1 MGLNSATWIIEGVK
15 RMDRV
20 HFWNGNKSASRQAY
34 EVALLKAC
42 LRITDVNGQATSVY
56 VDNIDYPDAADEGRV
71 FATDADV
78 LVTVAGNSKFDGIN
92 KLVVPS
98 PLTKGL
104 LGFRLLIVRDA
115 SLPQFAKLTSQ
126 ELLQQHSI
134 GIPNTWA
141 DAALFR
147 HNHYPVIE
155 RGSLDELF
163 HRLKLKEF
171 DYVALGVNEIEDIYN
186 HLAAPLG
193 GLSIE
198 PSLMLYYPFPLV
210 FYVNPNRPDLVKR
223 LQKGLQALQDTNEFS
238 TIFNHYHD
246 NLLEKFSLAGRTLF
260 TLENPQLPQSM
271 VNFHASL
278 LD

>member
-1 MGLNSATWIIEGVK
+1 MGNI
-15 RMDRV
+15 
-20 HFWNGNKSASRQAY
+20 HFWNGNKSVARQNY

-42 LRITDVNGQATSVY
+42 LSVTDNEHTAAQVCI
-56 VDNIDYPDAADEGRV
+56 DNTDYPDADDEGRI
-71 FATDADV
+71 FETGADI

-92 KLVVPS
+92 KLVIPS

-115 SLPQFAKLTSQ
+115 SLSQFASFTTPEQ
-126 ELLQQHSI
+126 LQQQRI

-147 HNHYPVIE
+147 HNNYTVVE
-155 RGSLDELF
+155 RGALEDLF
-163 HRLKLKEF
+163 MRLKNEEC
-171 DYVALGVNEIEDIYN
+171 DYVALGVNEIESIYQQF
-186 HLAAPLG
+186 AEPLE

-210 FYVNPNRPDLVKR
+210 FYVNPERPALAKR
-223 LQKGLQALQDTNEFS
+223 IQQGLDVLQKTDGFS
-238 TIFNHYHD
+238 AIFNQYHD
-246 NLLEKFSLAGRTLF
+246 NLLETFNLKDRTLF
-260 TLENPQLPQSM
+260 TLTNPQLPQSM
-271 VNFHASL
+271 INFRASL